1 MSTLMTDTA
10 KQSTTSRTAARP
22 KPAHAWFFPAA
33 ALYAATVVPLSL
45 IAMRGGGWLPGL
57 ASSLGH
63 AHEMLFGFALAVVAG
78 YLLGPQPRTRLVGLF
93 GVWLGARLL
102 FVLSPEP
109 WLAGLFNAAF
119 AAGLAVLVAPKF
131 LSAAKKLRNQAFAP
145 ILIGIC
151 VAVAAFQLARGSE
164 LAWIQRV
171 VVLDAVLLF
180 ALLMLFM
187 GGRIIAPAAAGALYR
202 RGIDLEARVQPRI
215 EGALILLSAA
225 AVLLLLAP
233 GGQLPAAIAVGAAGV
248 LAVIR
253 LLRWRLWDCRDRPD
267 LICLGVGYGW
277 LAIGLIATGIS
288 LLTGQYLTAA
298 LHLIT
303 VGALGTLTTGVM
315 ARVRLQRAKREP
327 AKTPSLIVIAVLIA
341 AATLLRAVGAVGLLD
356 AYTGYWLASAAWS
369 MAYLLVL
376 RLLLSVPAR

>member
-1 MSTLMTDTA
+1 MSTPMINNTRTPA
-10 KQSTTSRTAARP
+10 SSGTAARP
-22 KPAHAWFFPAA
+22 TPAHAWFFPAA
-33 ALYAATVVPLSL
+33 ALYAAMIVPLSL
-45 IAMRGGGWLPGL
+45 IALSGGGWLPGL
-57 ASSLGH
+57 ALSLGH

-78 YLLGPQPRTRLVGLF
+78 YLLGPQPKARLMALF
-93 GVWLGARLL
+93 GLWLAARLL

-109 WLAGLFNAAF
+109 WLAGLLNAAF
-119 AAGLAVLVAPKF
+119 AASLAVLVAPKF

-151 VAVAAFQLARGSE
+151 VAVAAFQLARGFE
-164 LAWIQRV
+164 LAWVQRV
-171 VVLDAVLLF
+171 VVMEAVLLF

-215 EGALILLSAA
+215 EGALILLVAA
-225 AVLLLLAP
+225 AVLLLLTP
-233 GGQLPAAIAVGAAGV
+233 GGQIPAAVTVGVAGV
-248 LAVIR
+248 LALIR

-267 LICLGVGYGW
+267 LICLGIGYGW
-277 LAIGLIATGIS
+277 LGLGLIATGTS

-303 VGALGTLTTGVM
+303 IGALGTLTTGVM

-327 AKTPSLIVIAVLIA
+327 AKTPSLIVIAALIA
-341 AATLLRAVGAVGLLD
+341 AATLLRVAGAVGLLD
-356 AYTGYWLASAAWS
+356 AYTGYWLAASTWS
-369 MAYLLVL
+369 LGYLLVL